1 MKLIRRLAGGKK
13 AAFGGTGNG
22 WDSGN
27 FWAKPFGFLGK
38 GTTGDREWVEND
50 FVGYVQ
56 QIYKDN
62 GVAFA
67 CIQTRALVFSE
78 ARLVFQ
84 RLRDGKPS
92 DGKNDSIHNDG
103 EDDKK
108 PKTKAD
114 STTPFPKKDPSKPKP
129 KGKKKP
135 DKKRGD
141 RSGSIFSTSALK
153 PLENPWPGGFL
164 GDMLF
169 QMDVD
174 ASLAGNSYWTWC
186 DDKGKM
192 GNAAKGSETARI
204 VRMRPDFVQIV
215 IYSRNGNPWALDA
228 KLAGYLYKP
237 FLNQG
242 SPPAGAQE
250 KAVLLMPDEVAHYA
264 PIQDPEAHFRGQSW
278 LTPVLRELGA
288 DKAAMTHKKRF
299 FDNGATLSNVVSLS
313 EEVGQDDFE
322 FFLAKFKE
330 EYEGVDNA
338 YKTLVLGGGADVST
352 IGADLKQLDFTQ
364 TQGHGE
370 TRVAAASGV
379 PPVIV
384 GLSEGLQAA
393 TYSNYGQARRRF
405 ADGTLRPLWRMA
417 CGALSKL
424 VDVPDDARLWYDER
438 DVSFLRDDQKDEAE
452 ISETDA
458 RAAKALI
465 EAGYEPDTVTE
476 YLETRDPTV
485 LEHTGLVS
493 VQLLQPGQLN
503 PMGPMAPG
511 MGGPAGQQGMGRPGA
526 AKPGGPSGSAPGG
539 GQRRPAASPSG
550 SGKPK
555 PTKPAAKKP
564 SGGKRY
570 VRD

>member
-1 MKLIRRLAGGKK
+1 MKLIRRLSGGTKTQ
-13 AAFGGTGNG
+13 FGGTGNG
-22 WDSGN
+22 WDAGN

-84 RLRDGKPS
+84 RLRDGKPGK
-92 DGKNDSIHNDG
+92 DGPPDK
-103 EDDKK
+103 ETDDK

-114 STTPFPKKDPSKPKP
+114 DPKTSSDAKKPP
-129 KGKKKP
+129 KGKKKD

-141 RSGSIFSTSALK
+141 RSGSLFSTQALK
-153 PLENPWPGGFL
+153 PIEQPWPGGFL
-164 GDMLF
+164 GNLLF

-186 DDKGKM
+186 DDKGKY

-204 VRMRPDFVQIV
+204 VRMRPDFVQLI
-215 IYSRNGNPWALDA
+215 IYSRNRNPWALDA
-228 KLAGYLYKP
+228 KLAGFLYKP

-242 SPPAGAQE
+242 SAPAGGQE
-250 KAVLLMPDEVAHYA
+250 KAILLMPDEVCHYA
-264 PIQDPEAHFRGQSW
+264 PIQDPEAHFRGMSW
-278 LTPVLRELGA
+278 LQPVLRELGA

-313 EEVGQDDFE
+313 EEVGQEDFE

-424 VDVPDDARLWYDER
+424 VDVPDDARLWFDER

-503 PMGPMAPG
+503 PMGPMGGMGGPG
-511 MGGPAGQQGMGRPGA
+511 MGGA
-526 AKPGGPSGSAPGG
+526 PGGQPRPGG
-539 GQRRPAASPSG
+539 GQPRPAAG
-550 SGKPK
+550 GAGAKPAAA
-555 PTKPAAKKP
+555 KPAAKKPAARKP